1 MRNLIL
7 TIILVCPSVLAAQ
20 SNFDPRDFTGM
31 YDRVGHLER
40 REGIQVVGGC
50 AECGDPGFGKDVPPF
65 TPEGQRRFD
74 ANKPAYG
81 RAVDLPKVSQEHIG
95 RQRAV
100 LSALSN
106 DPTFNCEPLGVTRL
120 ILDTY
125 FAALEF
131 VHTRDR
137 ILQHLE
143 WTNEWREIWMDGR
156 ELPAE
161 PDLPRWFGYS
171 VGRWDGDTL
180 VVNSFGHDERTW
192 IDYFGYPHSDQMRLE
207 ERYRRIDKDKIEVVM
222 TVNDPVIYTRPW
234 VSEKKILRRLPPGRA
249 TLNGWTGLL
258 DDRCVPT
265 EEAEFKKKI
274 TDPSGGI
281 SHEK

>member
-1 MRNLIL
+1 MQKLTLIG
-7 TIILVCPSVLAAQ
+7 ILLISPSVLAAQ
-20 SNFDPRDFTGM
+20 NNFDPRDFTGM

-50 AECGDPGFGKDVPPF
+50 AECGDPGFARDVPPF
-65 TPEGQRRFD
+65 TAEGQKRFD

-81 RAVDLPKVSQEHIG
+81 RAVDVPKAAGEHIG

-100 LSALSN
+100 LSAQSN
-106 DPTFNCEPLGVTRL
+106 DPTFECEPLGVTRL
-120 ILDTY
+120 LLNTY

-156 ELPAE
+156 SLPE
-161 PDLPRWFGYS
+161 DPDLPRWYGYS
-171 VGRWDGDTL
+171 VGRWEGNTL
-180 VVNSFGHDERTW
+180 VVNSFGHDDRTW

-207 ERYRRIDKDKIEVVM
+207 ERYRRISPDKIEFVM
-222 TVNDPVIYTRPW
+222 TINDPLIYTKPW
-234 VSEKKILRRLPPGRA
+234 VSETKILRRLPPERA

-258 DDRCVPT
+258 DDRCVPS
-265 EEAEFKKKI
+265 EEADFKKKI

-281 SHEK
+281 SHE